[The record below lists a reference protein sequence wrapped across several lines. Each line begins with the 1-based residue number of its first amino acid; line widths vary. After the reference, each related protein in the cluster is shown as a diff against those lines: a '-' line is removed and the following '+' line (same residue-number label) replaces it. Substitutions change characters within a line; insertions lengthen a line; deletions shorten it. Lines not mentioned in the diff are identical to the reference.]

1 MKNIAL
7 LTAAIVFFFSLAQA
21 QSLSKVEIFG
31 GYSYEGID
39 SGIGKPDLDG
49 SGVTRTSRDN
59 NFNLNGFNIA
69 GTDYFTKHFGLT
81 ADFSAHFN
89 GRKDSFD
96 SLHVNSKMS
105 LYNITAGPQYKF
117 SSFGRFTPFAHALFG
132 VAHRSLTEEIADGGS
147 ANIGVENVVDRGTS
161 FSMNLGGGVDYKLND
176 RFALRLF
183 QIDYNP
189 IFLRDRTVDYLAI
202 PGRTL
207 NGTRFSAGIVFK

>member
-7 LTAAIVFFFSLAQA
+7 LTAAIVFVFSLAQA
-21 QSLSKVEIFG
+21 QSLGKVEIFG

-39 SGIGKPDLDG
+39 SGIGKTDLNG
-49 SGVTRTSRDN
+49 TGVTQTSLDN
-59 NFNLNGFNIA
+59 HFNLNGFNVA

-89 GRKDSFD
+89 KRKDSFD
-96 SLHVNSKMS
+96 SVPVNSKMS

-117 SSFGRFTPFAHALFG
+117 SSMGRFTPFAHALFG

-147 ANIGVENVVDRGTS
+147 ASIGAENAVDLGTN
-161 FSMNLGGGVDYKLND
+161 FSMNLGGGVDYKLNN

-189 IFLRDRTVDYLAI
+189 IFLRDRTVDNLVI

-207 NGTRFSAGIVFK
+207 NGTRISAGIVFK